1 MDIKILMVCFL
12 CLLITVFYSACAE
25 VASPYQKVSSSTIP
39 VYQQATDILGTTLEG
54 IADGYSTI

>member
-1 MDIKILMVCFL
+1 MVCFL